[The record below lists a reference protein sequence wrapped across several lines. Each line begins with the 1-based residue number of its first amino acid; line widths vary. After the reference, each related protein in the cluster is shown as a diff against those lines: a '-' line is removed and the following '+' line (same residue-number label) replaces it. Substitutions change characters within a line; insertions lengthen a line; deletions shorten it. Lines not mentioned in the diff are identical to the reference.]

1 MLRSGDVVQIWR
13 TRLIAESCGVPSVAG
28 EAPRFAGAQ
37 GHPLA
42 ARWGGWRTP
51 LRCVRPETG
60 AHGLESCRGPPD
72 PALDK

>member
-37 GHPLA
+37 GHPLP
-42 ARWGGWRTP
+42 ARWGGSRTP
-51 LRCVRPETG
+51 LRSVRPEMAPMG
-60 AHGLESCRGPPD
+60 WNAVADLPE